1 MLLQGFLKSSFSFC
15 FRISINSNVFWTD
28 GEMQCIHG
36 VDVPNP
42 HNGPGRRGPRTRKRG
57 PPSSPPSGPHR
68 PASHPPQI
76 SGMTAKVIMSR
87 VMFPHFML
95 RVTDEAGRDQC
106 QRPDCPGENR
116 RPVLPDGRPV
126 PGPRA
131 RADAQCCGPRPVR
144 LPLAHAAARRRGRRL
159 MPPPPGP
166 AFM

>member
-1 MLLQGFLKSSFSFC
+1 
-15 FRISINSNVFWTD
+15 
-28 GEMQCIHG
+28 MQCIHR

-76 SGMTAKVIMSR
+76 SGMTAKVIMSS
-87 VMFPHFML
+87 VMFSHFML

-131 RADAQCCGPRPVR
+131 RAARSAAGRGLCASHSPTQPHAGGGGASCRLPPVR
-144 LPLAHAAARRRGRRL
+144 LSCETRVRGPGLAVGLSQGGHRGCS
-159 MPPPPGP
+159 
-166 AFM
+166 